1 MNNTIKITEQDRAFM
16 MTIREARDQ
25 QISREEETLR
35 VIKDQIREKKWTV
48 NYMGDFLHGEMSIDV
63 LFTTPDG
70 EQEVIFKGF
79 YYVEDNGVNL
89 FAEHDSNKSMVRVME
104 DLIAERQINI
114 NFRNN
119 R

>member
-1 MNNTIKITEQDRAFM
+1 MKTIKITGEDRAFM
-16 MTIREARDQ
+16 MTIREAIDQ
-25 QISREEETLR
+25 QISRKEETLK
-35 VIKDQIREKKWTV
+35 VLKDQIRNKKWTV

-70 EQEVIFKGF
+70 EQELIFKGF

-89 FAEHDSNKSMVRVME
+89 FAEDNSNDSMVSVME
-104 DLIAERQINI
+104 DLIAERQITI
-114 NFRNN
+114 NFKNN